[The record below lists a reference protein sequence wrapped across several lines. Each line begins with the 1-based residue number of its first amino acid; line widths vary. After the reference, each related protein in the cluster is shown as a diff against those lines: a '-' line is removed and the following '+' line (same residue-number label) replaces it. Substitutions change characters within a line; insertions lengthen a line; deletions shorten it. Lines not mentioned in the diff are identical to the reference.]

1 MLRNEITNSNTFEAT
16 VSSEQQITENHHKS
30 ISLLLTSS
38 DNMTVPTLYWLPKL
52 HKKPFKFRFI
62 SASSKC
68 STTTLS
74 KKLTTALSTIKDFII
89 NYCNKCC
96 ERNGVNYFWS
106 VKNSFEVLDKLNNI
120 QDSFASVDSYDF
132 STLYTTLPHHLIK
145 DKLSYL
151 IKWSFDKCG
160 SQFICCNSFHAFFCD
175 NKHDKYTNWTYEDLT
190 NALKFL
196 LDNIYVRFGN
206 IVYKQVIGIPMGT
219 NCAPL
224 IADLFLYWYESQFM
238 AKIYKNPTEHDLVDK
253 FNNTYRYLDDI
264 LALNNTDFGNYI
276 KDIYP
281 KELKLVKSNSDSC
294 HTPFLDLDITIEN
307 GSLITKIYDKRD
319 DFDFPIVNFP
329 FLDGDI
335 PLAPS
340 YGIYISQLVRFCR
353 ICTKVSDF
361 NERNLH
367 LTEKLLKQGYRYH
380 KLLKTFTKF
389 FHRYNVLVHKFGATC
404 RSLIRNGISHPR
416 FYGNIVYKSY
426 KFKNRILDMSDS
438 LNKFIHKGYKY
449 EIIIN
454 TLKLV
459 FTKKDIKLLIP
470 LLNKN

>member
-1 MLRNEITNSNTFEAT
+1 MHPLTQQGSNRYSLDAKTVRDEFCDYFNSVGSEEWQWGGDLIKIDIPKANWKLFFW
-16 VSSEQQITENHHKS
+16 SNNIPQEQQLFVPCPFWSINLVQTCPTFDWFITFGF
-30 ISLLLTSS
+30 LLG
-38 DNMTVPTLYWLPKL
+38 VPFL
-52 HKKPFKFRFI
+52 FDRF
-62 SASSKC
+62 
-68 STTTLS
+68 L
-74 KKLTTALSTIKDFII
+74 
-89 NYCNKCC
+89 CNK
-96 ERNGVNYFWS
+96 RPDLRFFFMKKIRS
-106 VKNSFEVLDKLNNI
+106 VLYNI
-120 QDSFASVDSYDF
+120 
-132 STLYTTLPHHLIK
+132 
-145 DKLSYL
+145 
-151 IKWSFDKCG
+151 
-160 SQFICCNSFHAFFCD
+160 
-175 NKHDKYTNWTYEDLT
+175 
-190 NALKFL
+190 
-196 LDNIYVRFGN
+196 
-206 IVYKQVIGIPMGT
+206 M
-219 NCAPL
+219 
-224 IADLFLYWYESQFM
+224 
-238 AKIYKNPTEHDLVDK
+238 
-253 FNNTYRYLDDI
+253 
-264 LALNNTDFGNYI
+264 
-276 KDIYP
+276 
-281 KELKLVKSNSDSC
+281 
-294 HTPFLDLDITIEN
+294 DLDITIEN

-416 FYGNIVYKSY
+416 FYGNIRIIVYNSY
-426 KFKNRILDMSDS
+426 KFNKNRILDMSDS

-459 FTKKDIKLLIP
+459 FRKKDIKLLIP

>member
-1 MLRNEITNSNTFEAT
+1 MEVSNVLFYYIVEGC
-16 VSSEQQITENHHKS
+16 VGSILVLGNLVLLSYKLS
-30 ISLLLTSS
+30 ISNEFLGEKYVF
-38 DNMTVPTLYWLPKL
+38 VPADKAANNVVIV
-52 HKKPFKFRFI
+52 FRFI

-74 KKLTTALSTIKDFII
+74 KKLTTALSTTKDFII

-96 ERNGVNYFWS
+96 EHNGVNYFWS
-106 VKNSFEVLDKLNNI
+106 VKNSFEVLDKLYNI

-253 FNNTYRYLDDI
+253 FNNTYRCLDDI

-276 KDIYP
+276 K
-281 KELKLVKSNSDSC
+281 E
-294 HTPFLDLDITIEN
+294 
-307 GSLITKIYDKRD
+307 
-319 DFDFPIVNFP
+319 
-329 FLDGDI
+329 
-335 PLAPS
+335 
-340 YGIYISQLVRFCR
+340 
-353 ICTKVSDF
+353 
-361 NERNLH
+361 
-367 LTEKLLKQGYRYH
+367 
-380 KLLKTFTKF
+380 
-389 FHRYNVLVHKFGATC
+389 
-404 RSLIRNGISHPR
+404 
-416 FYGNIVYKSY
+416 
-426 KFKNRILDMSDS
+426 
-438 LNKFIHKGYKY
+438 
-449 EIIIN
+449 
-454 TLKLV
+454 
-459 FTKKDIKLLIP
+459 
-470 LLNKN
+470 

>member
-1 MLRNEITNSNTFEAT
+1 MIFILHAYKAVEVWLIRRINRVDRTSNDNFL
-16 VSSEQQITENHHKS
+16 S
-30 ISLLLTSS
+30 SLLVRS
-38 DNMTVPTLYWLPKL
+38 D
-52 HKKPFKFRFI
+52 I
-62 SASSKC
+62 SW
-68 STTTLS
+68 
-74 KKLTTALSTIKDFII
+74 
-89 NYCNKCC
+89 
-96 ERNGVNYFWS
+96 RNGPYCAQNKIFCRFL
-106 VKNSFEVLDKLNNI
+106 KIFFTLVLFN
-120 QDSFASVDSYDF
+120 
-132 STLYTTLPHHLIK
+132 
-145 DKLSYL
+145 
-151 IKWSFDKCG
+151 
-160 SQFICCNSFHAFFCD
+160 
-175 NKHDKYTNWTYEDLT
+175 
-190 NALKFL
+190 
-196 LDNIYVRFGN
+196 
-206 IVYKQVIGIPMGT
+206 
-219 NCAPL
+219 PL
-224 IADLFLYWYESQFM
+224 IS
-238 AKIYKNPTEHDLVDK
+238 
-253 FNNTYRYLDDI
+253 
-264 LALNNTDFGNYI
+264 
-276 KDIYP
+276 
-281 KELKLVKSNSDSC
+281 
-294 HTPFLDLDITIEN
+294 

-404 RSLIRNGISHPR
+404 RSLIRNGIPHPR

-426 KFKNRILDMSDS
+426 KFKNRTLDISDS

-454 TLKLV
+454 TLRLV
-459 FTKKDIKLLIP
+459 FRKKDIKLLIP